1 MDIVIIAL
9 DVFIGF
15 ALGYLTRELLTKRKQ
30 RKEKAKEATALIKE
44 MELPPKAVLNA
55 IAIHLTSVFSIKYL
69 TSVDECEEFIE
80 SELNRYLDLAKEL
93 TWRCRWTAQNAME
106 LRISYKGQT
115 MRLGLAVT
123 VIKRQIQNGALL
135 RNRSSC

>member
-30 RKEKAKEATALIKE
+30 RKEKDKEATALIKE

-55 IAIHLTSVFSIKYL
+55 IAIHLTSVFSIKDLY
-69 TSVDECEEFIE
+69 SVNECEEFIE

-93 TWRCRWTAQNAME
+93 TWRYRWTAPDAME

-115 MRLGLAVT
+115 MKLGLEIT

-135 RNRSSC
+135 GNRSSC